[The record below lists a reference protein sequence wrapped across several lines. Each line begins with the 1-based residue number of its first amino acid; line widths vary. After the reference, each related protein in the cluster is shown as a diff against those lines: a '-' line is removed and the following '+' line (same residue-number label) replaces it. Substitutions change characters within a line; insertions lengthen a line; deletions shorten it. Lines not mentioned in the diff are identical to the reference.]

1 MSITAHHLRVSAAG
15 RLEQED
21 DLGAVL
27 GVLQVMAGTTST
39 HWAHAPWFGLYE
51 SFVAASRQQTKDHE
65 ALKDAINTAFT
76 QLGAERFH
84 VASVSSRDRAGP
96 GPRQFELVIEDRD
109 GNTHFGAVRL
119 P

>member
-27 GVLQVMAGTTST
+27 GVLQFMAGTTTT

-51 SFVAASRQQTKDHE
+51 VFYAASKQQTRDHE

-76 QLGAERFH
+76 QLGVERYH
-84 VASVSSRDRAGP
+84 VAHVSSTDAALHGQ
-96 GPRQFELVIEDRD
+96 RQFELVIEDRE
-109 GNTHFGAVRL
+109 GHTHFGAVRL

>member
-21 DLGAVL
+21 DLAAVL
-27 GVLQVMAGTTST
+27 GLLQIMAGTTST

-51 SFVAASRQQTKDHE
+51 TFFAASRQQTRDHE

-84 VASVSSRDRAGP
+84 VASVSSSASSLQGQ
-96 GPRQFELVIEDRD
+96 RQFELVIEDRD
-109 GNTHFGAVRL
+109 GTTHFGAVGL

>member
-51 SFVAASRQQTKDHE
+51 TFLSASRQQTRDHE

-76 QLGAERFH
+76 QLGVERFH
-84 VASVSSRDRAGP
+84 VASVSSTETTTP
-96 GPRQFELVIEDRD
+96 GPRQFQLVIEDRQ
-109 GNTHFGAVRL
+109 GQTHFGTVRL

>member
-27 GVLQVMAGTTST
+27 GVLQVMAGTTAT

-51 SFVAASRQQTKDHE
+51 TFYAASKQQTRDHE
-65 ALKDAINTAFT
+65 ALRDAINTAFT
-76 QLGAERFH
+76 QLGVERFH
-84 VASVSSRDRAGP
+84 VASVSSTAAATVGQ
-96 GPRQFELVIEDRD
+96 RQFELVIEDRD
-109 GNTHFGAVRL
+109 GTTHFGAVRL